1 MRSKHLSGAGSTRG
15 LSLLLGPSWDPPVTH
30 QLQMSR
36 VLSPWSLPMV
46 VLVVLLLTSPS
57 PVLQDVAVTA
67 VRSSLTLSP
76 KPIWESEE
84 SGKMGT

>member
-1 MRSKHLSGAGSTRG
+1 M
-15 LSLLLGPSWDPPVTH
+15 TH

-36 VLSPWSLPMV
+36 VHSPWSLPMI

-84 SGKMGT
+84 PGTKGTWGGGFLPQLS